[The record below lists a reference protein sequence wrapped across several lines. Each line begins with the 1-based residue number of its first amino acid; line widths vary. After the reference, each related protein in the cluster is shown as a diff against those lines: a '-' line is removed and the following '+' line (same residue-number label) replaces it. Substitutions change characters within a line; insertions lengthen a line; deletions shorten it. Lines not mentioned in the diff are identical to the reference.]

1 MRGLSH
7 VVTDETNFPR
17 NGRRKAELGL
27 TILAVAWA
35 TLCIAAMLAVGE
47 GIRQGVL
54 KTAQNGN
61 GNLIYL
67 TGGMATVDH
76 GAFHQGKFLTLKM
89 DDSEVVRALPDVK
102 SVAPTAKW
110 KERITVGDRSSW
122 QEPLAVTSEFQSMT
136 NLVPMAGG
144 RWLNPLDQKETRK
157 VVVLGYE
164 LAADLFNPNEDF
176 SWFATVTLQ
185 VNPVGKKVKIGNEE
199 FIVVGVL
206 EKNSA
211 QIELGDLIN
220 YSSFVPL
227 ATWKRFHVNGEIG
240 GINVQPQ
247 ADVDREA
254 LAKTIR
260 QVIARK
266 HGASVSDEQVVQ
278 VDDMFLKQ
286 KSMQQFL
293 IGLQSFLGI
302 IGFVTL
308 AVAGVGIANVM
319 YATVKRSTRDIGVR
333 MAVGATPTAIRM
345 HYLVQSLLTMMM
357 GGAFGLAVTYA
368 LVSAISSIPLE
379 GNAFYEQLGKPVPE
393 LSWVVVAIVILTLVI
408 IGVASAWLPANRAAK
423 VSPLEALQS
432 E

>member
-1 MRGLSH
+1 MLLPMRQIFQ
-7 VVTDETNFPR
+7 EMA
-17 NGRRKAELGL
+17 AEKLRLGL

-176 SWFATVTLQ
+176 SWFAAVTLQ

-199 FIVVGVL
+199 FTVVGVL

-247 ADVDREA
+247 ANVDREA

>member
-1 MRGLSH
+1 MLLPMRQIFQ
-7 VVTDETNFPR
+7 EMA
-17 NGRRKAELGL
+17 AEKLRLGL

-102 SVAPTAKW
+102 NVAPTAKW

-144 RWLNPLDQKETRK
+144 RWLNPLDQKDTRK

-185 VNPVGKKVKIGNEE
+185 VNPVGQKVKIGNEE
-199 FIVVGVL
+199 FTVVGVL

-357 GGAFGLAVTYA
+357 GGALGLGVTYA

>member
-1 MRGLSH
+1 MLLPMRQIFQ
-7 VVTDETNFPR
+7 EMA
-17 NGRRKAELGL
+17 AEKLRLGL

-185 VNPVGKKVKIGNEE
+185 VNPVGQKVKIGNEE
-199 FIVVGVL
+199 FTVVGVL

-211 QIELGDLIN
+211 QIEQGDLIN

-286 KSMQQFL
+286 KSIQQFL

-319 YATVKRSTRDIGVR
+319 YATVKRSTCDIGVR

-357 GGAFGLAVTYA
+357 GGALGLGVTYA

>member
-1 MRGLSH
+1 MLLPMRQIFQ
-7 VVTDETNFPR
+7 EMA
-17 NGRRKAELGL
+17 AEKLRLGL

-89 DDSEVVRALPDVK
+89 DDSEIVRALPDVK

-199 FIVVGVL
+199 FTVVGVL

-211 QIELGDLIN
+211 QIEQGDLIN

-260 QVIARK
+260 QVIAHK

-357 GGAFGLAVTYA
+357 GGALGLAVTYA

-393 LSWVVVAIVILTLVI
+393 LSWVVVAIVILTLVV

>member
-1 MRGLSH
+1 MLLPMRQIFQ
-7 VVTDETNFPR
+7 EMA
-17 NGRRKAELGL
+17 AEKLRLGL

-89 DDSEVVRALPDVK
+89 DDSEIVRALPDVK

-176 SWFATVTLQ
+176 SWFATVALQ
-185 VNPVGKKVKIGNEE
+185 VNPVGQKVKIGNEE
-199 FIVVGVL
+199 FTVVGVL

-357 GGAFGLAVTYA
+357 GGALGLGVTYA

>member
-1 MRGLSH
+1 MLLPMRQIFQ
-7 VVTDETNFPR
+7 EMA
-17 NGRRKAELGL
+17 AEKLRLGL

-122 QEPLAVTSEFQSMT
+122 QEPLAVASEFQSMT

-164 LAADLFNPNEDF
+164 LATDLFNPNEDF

-185 VNPVGKKVKIGNEE
+185 VNPVGQKVKIGNEE
-199 FIVVGVL
+199 FTVVGVL

-211 QIELGDLIN
+211 QIEQGDLIN

-357 GGAFGLAVTYA
+357 GGALGLAVTYA

>member
-1 MRGLSH
+1 MLLPMRQIFQ
-7 VVTDETNFPR
+7 EMA
-17 NGRRKAELGL
+17 AEKLRLGL

-136 NLVPMAGG
+136 NLMPMAGG

-185 VNPVGKKVKIGNEE
+185 VNPVGQKVKIGNEE
-199 FIVVGVL
+199 FTVVGVL

-211 QIELGDLIN
+211 QIEQGDLIN

-333 MAVGATPTAIRM
+333 MAVGATPTAIRI

-357 GGAFGLAVTYA
+357 GGALGLGVTYA

>member
-1 MRGLSH
+1 MLLPMRQIFQ
-7 VVTDETNFPR
+7 EMA
-17 NGRRKAELGL
+17 AEKLRLGL

-164 LAADLFNPNEDF
+164 LAVDLFNPNEDF

-185 VNPVGKKVKIGNEE
+185 VNPVGQKIKIGNEE
-199 FIVVGVL
+199 FTVVGVL

-266 HGASVSDEQVVQ
+266 HGASVSDEQIVQ

-357 GGAFGLAVTYA
+357 GGALGLGVTYA

>member
-1 MRGLSH
+1 MLLPMRQIFQEMS
-7 VVTDETNFPR
+7 
-17 NGRRKAELGL
+17 AEKLRLGL

-67 TGGMATVDH
+67 TGGIATVDH
-76 GAFHQGKFLTLKM
+76 GAFHQGKFLTLKI
-89 DDSEVVRALPDVK
+89 DDAKVIKALPEVA
-102 SVAPTAKW
+102 SVAPSAKW
-110 KERITVGDRSSW
+110 NENITAGNRGSW
-122 QEPLAVTSEFQSMT
+122 QKPLAVPTDYASMT
-136 NLVPMAGG
+136 NLKPLPGG
-144 RWLNPLDQKETRK
+144 RWLNPLDQKQMRK
-157 VVVLGYE
+157 VVVLGYS
-164 LAADLFNPNEDF
+164 LAADLFNPVDDF
-176 SWFATVTLQ
+176 NWFAAVTLQ
-185 VNPVGKKVKIGNEE
+185 ADPVGKKVKIGSEE
-199 FIVVGVL
+199 FTVVGVL
-206 EKNSA
+206 AKNSGRVE
-211 QIELGDLIN
+211 QGDDIN

-227 ATWKRFHVNGEIG
+227 ATWRRFHANGDIG
-240 GINVQPQ
+240 GINVEPKSET
-247 ADVDREA
+247 DRKR
-254 LAKTIR
+254 LAETIR

-278 VDDMFLKQ
+278 VEDMFMQQ

-333 MAVGATPTAIRM
+333 MAVGATPTAIRL
-345 HYLVQSLLTMMM
+345 HYLVQSLMTMMM
-357 GGAFGLAVTYA
+357 GGALGLGVTYS
-368 LVSAISSIPLE
+368 LISAISAINLE
-379 GNAFYEQLGKPVPE
+379 GNVFYEDLGKPVPE
-393 LSWVVVAIVILTLVI
+393 LSWTVVAIVISTLVF

>member
-1 MRGLSH
+1 MLLPMRQIFQ
-7 VVTDETNFPR
+7 EMA
-17 NGRRKAELGL
+17 AEKLRLGL

-89 DDSEVVRALPDVK
+89 DDSEIVRALPDVK

-185 VNPVGKKVKIGNEE
+185 VNPVGQKVKIGNEQ
-199 FIVVGVL
+199 FTVVGVL

-211 QIELGDLIN
+211 QIEQGDLIN

-357 GGAFGLAVTYA
+357 GGALGLGVTYA

>member
-1 MRGLSH
+1 MLLPMRQIFQEM
-7 VVTDETNFPR
+7 V
-17 NGRRKAELGL
+17 AEKLRLGL

-199 FIVVGVL
+199 FTVVGVL

-240 GINVQPQ
+240 GINLQPQ

-357 GGAFGLAVTYA
+357 GGALGLAVTYA

-393 LSWVVVAIVILTLVI
+393 LSWVVVAIVILTLVV

>member
-1 MRGLSH
+1 MLLPMRQIFQ
-7 VVTDETNFPR
+7 EMA
-17 NGRRKAELGL
+17 AEKLRLGL

-89 DDSEVVRALPDVK
+89 DDSEIVRALPYVK

-185 VNPVGKKVKIGNEE
+185 VNPVGQKVKIGNEE
-199 FIVVGVL
+199 FTVVGVL

-357 GGAFGLAVTYA
+357 GGALGLAVTYA

>member
-1 MRGLSH
+1 MLLPMRQIFQ
-7 VVTDETNFPR
+7 EMA
-17 NGRRKAELGL
+17 AEKLRLGL

-185 VNPVGKKVKIGNEE
+185 VNPVGQKVKIGNEE
-199 FIVVGVL
+199 FTVVGVL

-211 QIELGDLIN
+211 QIEQGDLIN

-254 LAKTIR
+254 LAKTSR

-286 KSMQQFL
+286 KSMQQFM

-357 GGAFGLAVTYA
+357 GGALGLGVTYA

-393 LSWVVVAIVILTLVI
+393 LSWVVVVIVILTLVI

>member
-1 MRGLSH
+1 MRQIFQ
-7 VVTDETNFPR
+7 EMA
-17 NGRRKAELGL
+17 AEKLRLGL

-199 FIVVGVL
+199 FTVVGVL

-266 HGASVSDEQVVQ
+266 HGASVNDEQVVQ

-319 YATVKRSTRDIGVR
+319 YATVKRSTRDIGAR

-357 GGAFGLAVTYA
+357 GGALGLGVTYA

>member
-1 MRGLSH
+1 MLLPMRQIFQ
-7 VVTDETNFPR
+7 EMA
-17 NGRRKAELGL
+17 AEKLRLGL

-89 DDSEVVRALPDVK
+89 DDSEIVRALPDVK

-199 FIVVGVL
+199 FTVVGVL

-240 GINVQPQ
+240 GINVQPE

-266 HGASVSDEQVVQ
+266 HGASVSDEQIVQ

-357 GGAFGLAVTYA
+357 GGALGLAVTYA

-379 GNAFYEQLGKPVPE
+379 GSTFYEQLGKPVPE

>member
-1 MRGLSH
+1 MLLPMRQIFQ
-7 VVTDETNFPR
+7 EMA
-17 NGRRKAELGL
+17 AEKLRLGL

-89 DDSEVVRALPDVK
+89 DDSEIVRALPDVK

-185 VNPVGKKVKIGNEE
+185 LNPVGKKVKIGNEE
-199 FIVVGVL
+199 FTVVGVL

-211 QIELGDLIN
+211 QIEQGDLIN

-254 LAKTIR
+254 LAKTVR

-357 GGAFGLAVTYA
+357 GGALGLGVTYA

>member
-1 MRGLSH
+1 MLLPMRQIFQ
-7 VVTDETNFPR
+7 EMA
-17 NGRRKAELGL
+17 AEKLRLGL

-89 DDSEVVRALPDVK
+89 DDSEIVRALPDVK

-122 QEPLAVTSEFQSMT
+122 QEPLAVTREFQSMT

-199 FIVVGVL
+199 FTVVGVL

-211 QIELGDLIN
+211 QIEQGDLIN

-266 HGASVSDEQVVQ
+266 HGASVSDEQIVQ

-357 GGAFGLAVTYA
+357 GGALGLGVTYA

>member
-1 MRGLSH
+1 MLLPMRQIFQ
-7 VVTDETNFPR
+7 EMA
-17 NGRRKAELGL
+17 AEKLRLGL

-67 TGGMATVDH
+67 TRGMATVDH

-185 VNPVGKKVKIGNEE
+185 LNPVGKKVKIGNEE
-199 FIVVGVL
+199 FTVVGVL

-357 GGAFGLAVTYA
+357 GGALGLAVTYA

>member
-1 MRGLSH
+1 MLLPMRQIFQ
-7 VVTDETNFPR
+7 EMA
-17 NGRRKAELGL
+17 AEKLRLGL

-199 FIVVGVL
+199 FTVVGVL

-247 ADVDREA
+247 AYVGREA

-266 HGASVSDEQVVQ
+266 HGASVSDEQIVQ

-357 GGAFGLAVTYA
+357 GGALGLGVTYA
-368 LVSAISSIPLE
+368 LVLAISSIPLE

>member
-1 MRGLSH
+1 MLLPMRQIFQ
-7 VVTDETNFPR
+7 EMA
-17 NGRRKAELGL
+17 AEKLRLGL

-199 FIVVGVL
+199 FTVVGVL

-211 QIELGDLIN
+211 QIEQGDLIN

-240 GINVQPQ
+240 GINLQPQ

-357 GGAFGLAVTYA
+357 GGVLGLGVTYA

-393 LSWVVVAIVILTLVI
+393 LSRVVVAIVILTLVI

>member
-1 MRGLSH
+1 MLLPMRQIFQ
-7 VVTDETNFPR
+7 EMA
-17 NGRRKAELGL
+17 AEKLRLGL

-185 VNPVGKKVKIGNEE
+185 VNPVGQKVKIGNEE
-199 FIVVGVL
+199 FTVVGVL

-211 QIELGDLIN
+211 QIEQGDLIN

-357 GGAFGLAVTYA
+357 GGALGLDVTYA

>member
-1 MRGLSH
+1 MLLPMRQIFQ
-7 VVTDETNFPR
+7 EMA
-17 NGRRKAELGL
+17 AEKLRLGL

-35 TLCIAAMLAVGE
+35 TLCISAMLAVGE

-185 VNPVGKKVKIGNEE
+185 VNPVGQKVKIGNEE

-211 QIELGDLIN
+211 QIEQGDLIN

-266 HGASVSDEQVVQ
+266 HGASVSDEQVIQ

-319 YATVKRSTRDIGVR
+319 YATVNRSTRDIGVR

-357 GGAFGLAVTYA
+357 GGALGLGVTYA

-393 LSWVVVAIVILTLVI
+393 LSWVVVAIVILTLMI

>member
-1 MRGLSH
+1 MLLPMRQIFQ
-7 VVTDETNFPR
+7 EMA
-17 NGRRKAELGL
+17 AEKLRLGL

-61 GNLIYL
+61 GNLIYV

-89 DDSEVVRALPDVK
+89 DDSEIVRALPDVK

-110 KERITVGDRSSW
+110 KERIAVGDRSSW

-185 VNPVGKKVKIGNEE
+185 VNPVGQKVKIGNEQ
-199 FIVVGVL
+199 FTVVGVL

-357 GGAFGLAVTYA
+357 GGALGLGVTYA

>member
-1 MRGLSH
+1 MLLPMRQIFQ
-7 VVTDETNFPR
+7 EMA
-17 NGRRKAELGL
+17 AEKLRLGL

-110 KERITVGDRSSW
+110 KERITVGDRNSW

-199 FIVVGVL
+199 FTVVGVL

-266 HGASVSDEQVVQ
+266 HGASVSDEQIVQ
-278 VDDMFLKQ
+278 VDDMLLKQ

-357 GGAFGLAVTYA
+357 GGALGLAVTYG

-379 GNAFYEQLGKPVPE
+379 GNAFYEQLGNPVPE

>member
-1 MRGLSH
+1 MLLPMRQIFQ
-7 VVTDETNFPR
+7 EMA
-17 NGRRKAELGL
+17 AEKLRLGL

-199 FIVVGVL
+199 FTVVGVL

-247 ADVDREA
+247 ANVDREA

-333 MAVGATPTAIRM
+333 MAVGATPSAIRM

>member
-1 MRGLSH
+1 MLLPMRQIFQ
-7 VVTDETNFPR
+7 EMA
-17 NGRRKAELGL
+17 AEKLRLGL

-136 NLVPMAGG
+136 NLVPIAGG

-185 VNPVGKKVKIGNEE
+185 VNPVGQKVKIGNEE
-199 FIVVGVL
+199 FTVVGVL

-345 HYLVQSLLTMMM
+345 HYLVQSLLTMMV
-357 GGAFGLAVTYA
+357 GGALGLGVTYA

>member
-1 MRGLSH
+1 MLLPMRQIFQ
-7 VVTDETNFPR
+7 EMA
-17 NGRRKAELGL
+17 AEKLRLGL

-136 NLVPMAGG
+136 NLVPMVGG

-185 VNPVGKKVKIGNEE
+185 VNPVGQKVKIGNEE
-199 FIVVGVL
+199 FTVVGVL

-357 GGAFGLAVTYA
+357 GGALGLGVTYA

>member
-1 MRGLSH
+1 MLLPMRQIFQ
-7 VVTDETNFPR
+7 EMA
-17 NGRRKAELGL
+17 AEKLRLGL

-122 QEPLAVTSEFQSMT
+122 QKPLAVTSEFQSMT

-185 VNPVGKKVKIGNEE
+185 LNPVGKKVKIGNEE
-199 FIVVGVL
+199 FTVVGVL

-357 GGAFGLAVTYA
+357 GGALGLGVTYA

>member
-1 MRGLSH
+1 MLLPMRQIFQ
-7 VVTDETNFPR
+7 EMA
-17 NGRRKAELGL
+17 AEKLRLGL

-136 NLVPMAGG
+136 NLVPIAGG

-185 VNPVGKKVKIGNEE
+185 LNPVGKKVKIGNEE
-199 FIVVGVL
+199 FTVVGVL

-357 GGAFGLAVTYA
+357 GGALGLAVTYA
-368 LVSAISSIPLE
+368 LVSAISSMPLE

>member
-1 MRGLSH
+1 MLLPMRQIFQ
-7 VVTDETNFPR
+7 EMA
-17 NGRRKAELGL
+17 AEKLRLGL

-89 DDSEVVRALPDVK
+89 DDSEDVRALPDVK

-199 FIVVGVL
+199 FTVVGVL

-357 GGAFGLAVTYA
+357 GGVLGLAVTYA

>member
-1 MRGLSH
+1 MLLPMRQIFQ
-7 VVTDETNFPR
+7 EMA
-17 NGRRKAELGL
+17 AEKLRLGL

-144 RWLNPLDQKETRK
+144 RWLNLLDQKETRK

-199 FIVVGVL
+199 FTVVGVL

-211 QIELGDLIN
+211 QIEQGDLIN

-227 ATWKRFHVNGEIG
+227 ATWKRFHVNGEIV
-240 GINVQPQ
+240 GINVQAQ

-357 GGAFGLAVTYA
+357 GGALGLGVTYA

>member
-1 MRGLSH
+1 MLLPMRQIFQ
-7 VVTDETNFPR
+7 EMA
-17 NGRRKAELGL
+17 AEKLRLGL

-89 DDSEVVRALPDVK
+89 DDSEIVRALPDVK

-136 NLVPMAGG
+136 NLVPMVGG

-199 FIVVGVL
+199 FTVVGVL

-266 HGASVSDEQVVQ
+266 HGASVSDEQIVQ

-357 GGAFGLAVTYA
+357 GGALGLAVTYA

-379 GNAFYEQLGKPVPE
+379 GSTFYEQLGKPVPE

>member
-1 MRGLSH
+1 MLLPMRQIFQ
-7 VVTDETNFPR
+7 EMA
-17 NGRRKAELGL
+17 AEKLRLGL

-199 FIVVGVL
+199 FTVVGVL

-211 QIELGDLIN
+211 QIEQGDLIN

>member
-1 MRGLSH
+1 MLLPMRQIFQ
-7 VVTDETNFPR
+7 EMA
-17 NGRRKAELGL
+17 AEKLRLGL

-89 DDSEVVRALPDVK
+89 DDSEIVRALPDVK

-122 QEPLAVTSEFQSMT
+122 QEPLAVRSEFQSMT

-199 FIVVGVL
+199 FTVVGVL

-211 QIELGDLIN
+211 QIEQGDLIN

-357 GGAFGLAVTYA
+357 GGALGLAVTYA

>member
-1 MRGLSH
+1 MLLPMRQIFQ
-7 VVTDETNFPR
+7 EMA
-17 NGRRKAELGL
+17 AEKLRLGL

-102 SVAPTAKW
+102 NVAPTAKW

-185 VNPVGKKVKIGNEE
+185 VNPVGQKVKIGNEE
-199 FIVVGVL
+199 FTVVGVL

-266 HGASVSDEQVVQ
+266 YGASVSDEQVVQ

-357 GGAFGLAVTYA
+357 GGALGLAVTYA

>member
-1 MRGLSH
+1 MLLPMRQIFQ
-7 VVTDETNFPR
+7 EMA
-17 NGRRKAELGL
+17 AEKLRLGL

-110 KERITVGDRSSW
+110 KERTTVGDRSSW

-185 VNPVGKKVKIGNEE
+185 LNPVGKKVKIGNEE
-199 FIVVGVL
+199 FTVVGVL

-240 GINVQPQ
+240 GINVQSQ

-357 GGAFGLAVTYA
+357 GGALGLGVTYA

>member
-1 MRGLSH
+1 MLLPMRQIFQ
-7 VVTDETNFPR
+7 EMA
-17 NGRRKAELGL
+17 AEKLRLGL

-110 KERITVGDRSSW
+110 KERITVGDRNSW

-164 LAADLFNPNEDF
+164 LAADLFNPDEDF

-199 FIVVGVL
+199 FTVVGVL

-240 GINVQPQ
+240 GINVQSE

-357 GGAFGLAVTYA
+357 GGALGLAVTYA